1 MISAFA
7 NALTGLNAA
16 TRSFAGTAHNVAHY
30 GATGPLAPAS
40 VAPVVPPGA
49 TGPFRLFDTVNVT
62 APQGGV
68 KAVRFERDPASVPL
82 YAPQSPIADAD
93 GLVALAN
100 VDLESEIVDSIVSST
115 LFKANLFTI
124 GVADEMLGA
133 LLDSKA

>member
-16 TRSFAGTAHNVAHY
+16 SRSFAGTAHNVAHY
-30 GATGPLAPAS
+30 GATGPLPANS
-40 VAPVVPPGA
+40 VAPVAPPGD
-49 TGPFRLFDTVNVT
+49 TGPFRLFDTFNVT
-62 APQGGV
+62 AEGGGV
-68 KAVRFERDPASVPL
+68 KTVRLERDPASVPL
-82 YAPQSPIADAD
+82 YAPQSPVANSD

-115 LFKANLFTI
+115 LFKANLTTF